1 MRPDLFQTCFCLLC
15 LLIQQQIH
23 TIVFAV
29 TLHIPPLP
37 AGHNYIGTEHILLGL
52 LRENEGVASR
62 VLETLGADLQK
73 IRTQV
78 TALPAVL
85 LLYMH
90 VCHRALPAV
99 LALSLCGGPAVCACQ
114 PAARWLMPAGGG

>member
-1 MRPDLFQTCFCLLC
+1 M
-15 LLIQQQIH
+15 
-23 TIVFAV
+23 
-29 TLHIPPLP
+29 
-37 AGHNYIGTEHILLGL
+37 
-52 LRENEGVASR
+52 ASR

-78 TALPAVL
+78 IALPAVL

-99 LALSLCGGPAVCACQ
+99 LAPLLCGGLLCVCVSLLLIGSCLRVVGR
-114 PAARWLMPAGGG
+114 PRGCG